1 MRAFHGKR
9 FAGKRAAF
17 AAELFLDSDDSDD
30 EPSSP
35 SRRDA
40 LGRHVRKGGWEPEA
54 HQNPNGTGMAK
65 WRHPWET
72 SKLWQLLQRP
82 ETYDEG
88 GYWGRIFRA
97 RTGCPRKLFDQLV
110 VEVKGYR
117 EVRTHQSGDGVKAPP
132 TIPVELKLAA
142 FLRFMRM
149 SGLLQGHADY
159 ADIDVE
165 TLRRFGKAWTAAV
178 VKWEYE
184 KHVYPPAVGTDEF
197 RLVMAVHARCGF
209 PGCVGMTD
217 GVHVFVDMVP
227 WSLHND
233 HLGKEGSP
241 TRGFNVTGDYR
252 RIIHFVH
259 RSHAGGD
266 NDKTL
271 SRYDEHMQRIKLKE
285 LYADVEFD
293 LYSEQDGTVEKH
305 RGGWLL
311 TDNGYHPWRVLQYP
325 PKVSDSMAMAQW
337 GRCAESLRKP
347 GSECIF
353 GVTKRRFHRLKDGW
367 TFGRGADWG
376 KACIEF
382 DNIFMVAC
390 MLHNRLLRYDA
401 LDDIGSKESDFKRV
415 TAKVDRSRVHAS
427 GGLHAPSNASG
438 LYEDAEGNEESQYG
452 R

>member
-1 MRAFHGKR
+1 MGACASRPPFVVVADADHRSVLRDETLLAPRGTHSYDGYVDPVDLATQMKSFRRQVQRKSLAPFWPPIVR
-9 FAGKRAAF
+9 DDD
-17 AAELFLDSDDSDD
+17 DSDDSDD

-40 LGRHVRKGGWEPEA
+40 LGRHVRRDGWEPEA
-54 HQNPNGTGMAK
+54 RQNPNGTGMAK

-178 VKWEYE
+178 VKWEYD

-217 GVHVFVDMVP
+217 GVHVSVDMVP

-293 LYSEQDGTVEKH
+293 LYSEHARGQDH
-305 RGGWLL
+305 
-311 TDNGYHPWRVLQYP
+311 
-325 PKVSDSMAMAQW
+325 
-337 GRCAESLRKP
+337 GRC
-347 GSECIF
+347 
-353 GVTKRRFHRLKDGW
+353 RFCDWCSPCCAAG
-367 TFGRGADWG
+367 GADAAAG
-376 KACIEF
+376 CCF
-382 DNIFMVAC
+382 GMGTC
-390 MLHNRLLRYDA
+390 
-401 LDDIGSKESDFKRV
+401 
-415 TAKVDRSRVHAS
+415 
-427 GGLHAPSNASG
+427 
-438 LYEDAEGNEESQYG
+438 
-452 R
+452 